1 MGIET
6 QKIGFPKAVQLVA
19 AVLMAKPLLDIL
31 MMQLVDIQS
40 FNWVSWI
47 LLFAAG
53 ISLLVRHKTAWM
65 FSIALCFAF
74 VISTGITFMQE
85 FDSSDSLYNTFKVI
99 DCLLV
104 FFVVGTVAYYF
115 RYPYL
120 DRRQSWL
127 APTADRFAIVTPIQ
141 LGSQQG
147 TTVDLSYSGAY
158 VLTSSGHSFK
168 VDEKISVHLPEVHD
182 LKCSAKIIAVED
194 KYARVQFE
202 GLSSHQN
209 QLLRQWLQS
218 QNLQKV

>member
-6 QKIGFPKAVQLVA
+6 QKMGFPKAVQLVA

-40 FNWVSWI
+40 FSRVSWM

-85 FDSSDSLYNTFKVI
+85 FDSSDSLYNTFKII

-127 APTADRFAIVTPIQ
+127 APTADRFAVATPIH
-141 LGSQQG
+141 LGSLQG

-158 VLTSSGHSFK
+158 ILTSSDHQLK
-168 VDEKISVHLPEVHD
+168 VEEEIPVHLPEIQN
-182 LKCSAKIIAVED
+182 LKCSAKVIAVED
-194 KYARVQFE
+194 KHVRVQFE
-202 GLSSHQN
+202 GLSSQQN
-209 QLLRQWLQS
+209 HLLRQWLQS